1 MELNSKKRISINV
14 IFSVLQV
21 GIVGLIYLVIY
32 KILLNKLG
40 VEQLGVW
47 SLILATTSIASLANF
62 GITSGI
68 VKFVAEFY
76 AEGDLQKTKKLVYTT
91 FYASLLF
98 FIVVCSLLYPIARYV
113 LKFII
118 EPKYLDIAIKILPIS
133 LISLVI
139 NSISGVFTSV
149 FEGIQKNYIRNVI
162 LILGAILFLIFTN
175 IFLDKYGLMGAAYS
189 QIIQS
194 FFILVV
200 SILLLKKEFNSF
212 FIFKFNWDFKL
223 FKEIASFG
231 LKFQLISIFVML
243 FDPITKGLISK
254 FGGLS
259 YLGYYEMANKLVF
272 QIRAFIVNANQ
283 VMIPVITHSLKTKVE
298 GVKQIYLNSL
308 DVTIFVDVLMLIGL
322 LLFTPIISIVWIG
335 TFQPEFVI
343 TMVVLSISVFL
354 NILNGPAYFS
364 CIAENKIK
372 LLLHSHVLT
381 AVLNV
386 VLGLIIGFYF
396 KGLGV
401 ILSSSFSFII
411 GSLYVVFKYH
421 KENLIENKFLYS
433 SHNFKNIITII
444 FAGFLFLQYN
454 VISNYF
460 EFYQIIVIYTT
471 AFLIF
476 ALFTVL
482 NNKKIKS
489 IIK

>member
-1 MELNSKKRISINV
+1 
-14 IFSVLQV
+14 
-21 GIVGLIYLVIY
+21 
-32 KILLNKLG
+32 
-40 VEQLGVW
+40 
-47 SLILATTSIASLANF
+47 
-62 GITSGI
+62 
-68 VKFVAEFY
+68 
-76 AEGDLQKTKKLVYTT
+76 
-91 FYASLLF
+91 
-98 FIVVCSLLYPIARYV
+98 
-113 LKFII
+113 
-118 EPKYLDIAIKILPIS
+118 
-133 LISLVI
+133 
-139 NSISGVFTSV
+139 
-149 FEGIQKNYIRNVI
+149 
-162 LILGAILFLIFTN
+162 
-175 IFLDKYGLMGAAYS
+175 MGAAYS

-476 ALFTVL
+476 ALFTVF